1 MSSSIPAHLN
11 PELLQ
16 FRLFDGLITS
26 ALASSPVDAF
36 LPPPPPSSLLRV
48 TVNYLAVDTIITVFT
63 IIVVIIVFVIIIVVV
78 VIVIVIVFPVFLLAP
93 SCHFVCQIADNRD
106 AHRLMGRNLV
116 PGREIEIKR

>member
-63 IIVVIIVFVIIIVVV
+63 IIVVVIVFVIVVV
-78 VIVIVIVFPVFLLAP
+78 AVIVIVIVFPVFLLAP

-116 PGREIEIKR
+116 PGREIETKR